1 MLSGP
6 ITMSSVSREES
17 VALNWLINQAMVIC
31 CGSGRGVGYELF
43 SPLLEEF
50 LAERLPPAATATP
63 KVPAP
68 TDIHPQASNEAI
80 GGLTRIETTL
90 LDYFLMHSRQIIST
104 DQLLRDVWKR
114 PDATPRRV
122 QEAIR
127 RLRLELEQ
135 VDPPLGVIENDRG
148 RGYRFVPAQ

>member
-1 MLSGP
+1 
-6 ITMSSVSREES
+6 MSSISREES

-50 LAERLPPAATATP
+50 LAERLPPATAAAP
-63 KVPAP
+63 KIPALSGVQ
-68 TDIHPQASNEAI
+68 PQTSTETI
-80 GGLTRIETTL
+80 DGLTKIETSL
-90 LDYFLMHSRQIIST
+90 LEYFQVHSRQVIST

-135 VDPPLGVIENDRG
+135 AEPSIGVIENDRG